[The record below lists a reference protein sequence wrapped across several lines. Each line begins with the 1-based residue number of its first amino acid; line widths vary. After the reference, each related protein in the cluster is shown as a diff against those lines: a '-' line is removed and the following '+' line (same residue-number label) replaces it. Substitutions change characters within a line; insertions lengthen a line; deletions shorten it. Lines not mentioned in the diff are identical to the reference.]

1 MRLSHL
7 LFLLP
12 AVSTVVADLAPNPAI
27 PTQSTLAQRDVTSA
41 NGEVIGASK
50 AGSRGTLDAPVDG
63 HAGNKQTGQGKTAE
77 GHEKFDATVS
87 SVEGAKKSDNGMTGA
102 KKDAQGAGGVS
113 EKQLGDKKVPE
124 GPKEAPPLPYSEQK
138 KASEEGV
145 SGKGTKG
152 VPAV

>member
-1 MRLSHL
+1 MKLSHL
-7 LFLLP
+7 LFLIP
-12 AVSTVVADLAPNPAI
+12 AFSTVVADLASNPAI
-27 PTQSTLAQRDVTSA
+27 PTQSALAQRDVTNA

-50 AGSRGTLDAPVDG
+50 AGSKGTLDAPVDG
-63 HAGNKQTGQGKTAE
+63 QAGNKQVGQGETAG

-87 SVEGAKKSDNGMTGA
+87 SAEVGGGVTGA
-102 KKDAQGAGGVS
+102 KEGSRVIEVS
-113 EKQLGDKKVPE
+113 GKQSGEKKVPE

>member
-1 MRLSHL
+1 MKLSHL

-12 AVSTVVADLAPNPAI
+12 AISTVIADLAPNPAI
-27 PTQSTLAQRDVTSA
+27 PTQSALALRDVTNA

-50 AGSRGTLDAPVDG
+50 AGSKGTLDAPVDG
-63 HAGNKQTGQGKTAE
+63 HAGYKQTGQGETAE

-87 SVEGAKKSDNGMTGA
+87 SAEGAKKSDNGVTGA
-102 KKDAQGAGGVS
+102 KKDVS
-113 EKQLGDKKVPE
+113 EKQLGEKKVPE

-138 KASEEGV
+138 KADEGV
-145 SGKGTKG
+145 GGKGTKG